1 MKVNHEQGRLTQMVL
16 DNHGRVAYLQLVA
29 PPTDVSTGYYLST
42 CYQQTEGSNEQT
54 LIGVPQYVWPW
65 GQRSAAYDN
74 HRCYVADSAHAE
86 YRESP
91 YKGSG
96 DNGED
101 AWLTSWEFW
110 ICSPLSS
117 ELDLVAYGVNWP
129 DDDRFQQDGIVGLRY
144 FCKTAE
150 TTDTN
155 GTTCVTFTFTGVVI
169 VENEGIRNIR
179 GCIDGPNPAINATDE
194 NYRFKG
200 TFWGAITPR

>member
-16 DNHGRVAYLQLVA
+16 DNHGRGAYLQLVA
-29 PPTDVSTGYYLST
+29 PPTDLSTGYYSRPPEGMTLSA
-42 CYQQTEGSNEQT
+42 QNR
-54 LIGVPQYVWPW
+54 YVWPW
-65 GQRSAAYDN
+65 GQRSVAHTN
-74 HRCYVADSAHAE
+74 RRCYVTERSYAE

-91 YKGSG
+91 YRGSG

-110 ICSPLSS
+110 INSPLSG
-117 ELDLVAYGVNWP
+117 ELELVAYGVNWP
-129 DDDRFQQDGIVGLRY
+129 GDDRFQLGEIVGLKEL
-144 FCKTAE
+144 CDTAE

-155 GTTCVTFTFTGVVI
+155 GTACVTFTFTGVVI
-169 VENEGIRNIR
+169 VENEGIRNIP
-179 GCIDGPNPAINATDE
+179 GCIDGPNPAVNATDE